1 MGPVLQ
7 YAETFVKSAIDPAP
21 PAVPLL
27 TMIRLNEA
35 AFKEVELRRC
45 PPLETFL
52 LNLRMSMWPVLQ
64 KEMSAHV
71 DSLKTLADSAGGSFL
86 MRGNVRD
93 SIVQAVAHRYAI
105 LFASMLALIEDD
117 DEPMLFT
124 NLTRLRQELV
134 RLITSQASKARD
146 PTQAAA
152 YQSTMYESLL
162 QTLSVGPR
170 PIIHPRAQMETAF
183 WREREEEARRRLAS
197 TRG

>member
-1 MGPVLQ
+1 MEPALQ
-7 YAETFVKSAIDPAP
+7 YTETFVKSAIDPVP
-21 PAVPLL
+21 PVVPLL

-52 LNLRMSMWPVLQ
+52 LSLRMSMWPAFQ

-71 DSLKTLADSAGGSFL
+71 HSLKALADSAGGSFL
-86 MRGNVRD
+86 TRGNVRD
-93 SIVQAVAHRYAI
+93 SSVQAVAHRYAI

-124 NLTRLRQELV
+124 NLLRLRQELV
-134 RLITSQASKARD
+134 RLITSQASKASD
-146 PTQAAA
+146 PAQAAA
-152 YQSTMYESLL
+152 YQSTIYERLL
-162 QTLSVGPR
+162 QTLTVGPR
-170 PIIHPRAQMETAF
+170 PTIHPRAQVETAF